1 MEGDR
6 LAPSGELGAAG
17 LSQFATPDM
26 ARGNS
31 VDSSRVVTQHVLCVD
46 RDIGRHNEA
55 QSGC

>member
-31 VDSSRVVTQHVLCVD
+31 VDSSRVVTHV
-46 RDIGRHNEA
+46 RSYSETGRTT
-55 QSGC
+55 